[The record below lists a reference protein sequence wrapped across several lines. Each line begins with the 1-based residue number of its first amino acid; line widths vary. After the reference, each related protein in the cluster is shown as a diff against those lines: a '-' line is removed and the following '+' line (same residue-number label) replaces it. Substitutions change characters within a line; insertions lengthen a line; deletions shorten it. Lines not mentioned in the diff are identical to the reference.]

1 VSVLSFN
8 LHAIGLLAP
17 GLSSLSDFREVCKD
31 KKKINAS
38 ETLLLPSPAALP
50 QNERRR
56 SSRPVRLTLSCI
68 EQLVSQSSTL
78 LGDLRSIF
86 ATDDGVGE
94 ITQQM
99 FEVLA
104 TTRQISPLIFP
115 NSVHSAVAGY
125 FSIAYKNQKPATH
138 VSRGIE
144 SFAAGLLCAVTD
156 AIVFSEPVL
165 FVCFD
170 PAMTAPMTEVLPITQ
185 PTAMA
190 WLISSGESTETA
202 LARFTL
208 TLESDN
214 YASSPLPSW
223 LPNEWAHNSTAY
235 GYAALGLIEQP
246 PAAFYRLRYGVQ
258 TLKLTLTECT
268 QRG

>member
-1 VSVLSFN
+1 MSTLSFN
-8 LHAIGLLAP
+8 LHAVGLWAP
-17 GLSSLSDFREVCKD
+17 GLASLADLQEISDGQR
-31 KKKINAS
+31 KIDIS
-38 ETLLLPSPAALP
+38 EPLLLSPPAALP
-50 QNERRR
+50 ANERRR
-56 SSRPVRLTLSCI
+56 SSRPVRLALSCI
-68 EQLVSQSSTL
+68 EQLVTHGSFA
-78 LGDLRSIF
+78 LGDVRSIF

-104 TTRQISPLIFP
+104 TTRQISPLVFP

-156 AIVFSEPVL
+156 AIVFGEPVL

-170 PAMTAPMTEVLPITQ
+170 PAMTDPMVEVLPITQ
-185 PTAMA
+185 PTASA
-190 WLISSGESTETA
+190 WLISSGEPTQEV
-202 LARFTL
+202 LERFTL

-214 YASSPLPSW
+214 YSGSPLPAW
-223 LPNEWAHNSTAY
+223 LPQEWALNSTAF
-235 GYAALGLIEQP
+235 GYAALSLIDQP
-246 PAAFYRLRYGVQ
+246 RNAFFRLQFGVQ
-258 TLKLTLTECT
+258 TLRLSVTKRE
-268 QRG
+268 